1 MRAAERIASED
12 QRTEDAAGRWAAGTS
27 CTLGVSGWQL
37 PTCDA
42 AARIAC
48 SVSHG
53 CRGRSSRIAVA
64 AGPWEA

>member
-1 MRAAERIASED
+1 MRAVERIASGD

-27 CTLGVSGWQL
+27 CTQGVSGWQL

-53 CRGRSSRIAVA
+53 CRGRSSKIAVA
-64 AGPWEA
+64 AGPLEA